1 MKKTKGIVV
10 LFLSL
15 VLVLTTIVGF
25 GFETMPVFADDETPE
40 FEIEDNVLVKYNGT
54 AAEVTVPDGVTAI
67 GGNAFSYKENLLK
80 VTLPESCT
88 SIGDYSFAYCSK
100 LVDINL
106 DKVTAIGR
114 YAFSGCGFKSVTIPG
129 TVKNVSEGA
138 YAACF
143 YISSVTVSE
152 GVESLGNNCFRDCYS
167 VKEVSLSSTLSVLGT
182 YCFSSTAIQSITLP
196 EGITEIPAMCFN
208 NCGSLT
214 TINMP
219 STLKAIGQSAFVQC
233 WSLTGVTLP
242 EGIETLGELCFQST
256 GLQSIHLPASVK
268 DIREW
273 VHYTDDNGTEYIFN
287 SHAFFNLSSLKEI
300 TVDSENE
307 NYTVYN
313 GALYS
318 KDYSRLII
326 FPSASEQTKF
336 EAHEKTELIMERA
349 FQYDWK
355 IKEVVLNEGL
365 EEISHYAFSGCG
377 SLETVNIPSTVKSL
391 GGGAFMGCSKVKEF
405 VLPDTLEVIGGELVN
420 DGTFENCESAESIN
434 IPKNIKSIYGGVF
447 RGCKSLKSLWI
458 PKTVTALPD
467 GFIDG
472 CDSLETIEVEEGNP
486 TLISDN
492 GALYSEGGKTLVIY
506 PFGIKSLHYEVK
518 EGTENIAK
526 AAFKGNTSIVVIT
539 LPSSIKSIG
548 ASAFEGCTNLA
559 TVDLSKT
566 TITTIPSS
574 AFQNSGIRF
583 IDLPETVTTI
593 EGYAF
598 YGAMSLETIDL
609 KNVTTI
615 GWFAFNTSGLTSLYI
630 PDTVTMVENGIA
642 QQCPNLVSIRFSA
655 GMNSIPSA
663 PVYGCTNLSEIIIPE
678 GVEVINGYTFSS
690 LPALTSLALPK
701 TVNSIDT
708 GMINT
713 CVNLATITIDPEN
726 EYYVVKDGI
735 LYDKAMTTIVLIP
748 AALELDTLVIPD
760 TVTTLPDDTLQGLK
774 VKNIVIPEG
783 ITSLP
788 YGGFRGS
795 SVETITLP
803 STITSLPYG
812 AFQNCANLREVNL
825 EYVVSYQGSVFNG
838 CKSLTEIKLNSKAD
852 INGAF
857 SLFADCTGL
866 TEFIF
871 PEGTTTI
878 PQYMFE
884 NCVNL
889 AKITIPETV
898 TNIETHAFDGC
909 TSLEAIIIPAS
920 VISTESSLFVNCTNL
935 KDVVFFGNAPIF
947 GSDFFA
953 PDGDWFKGIA
963 NDATLYVNDAEQFA
977 AISGYFANVKSI
989 SSENMPVFTVSVTEN
1004 NGSVIVE
1011 VGEAFYAQQ
1020 YVVKADGT
1028 EIQAEDGYYV
1038 IQGVLSG
1045 TTVNIEVTAS
1055 GTFGNAVLTK
1065 TVKTS
1070 YTVKEAG
1077 IEELKAKIEE
1087 AEKLLEEA
1095 NADKEAVSKELEE
1108 IKAQLE
1114 TLKAEKSQLETDKS
1128 ELNAMIETLNA
1139 KIAQLQKDLANAN
1152 SCSGEVV
1159 SAFGILALCA
1169 LVPVLFVRKKK
1180 ED

>member
-1 MKKTKGIVV
+1 M
-10 LFLSL
+10 
-15 VLVLTTIVGF
+15 
-25 GFETMPVFADDETPE
+25 
-40 FEIEDNVLVKYNGT
+40 
-54 AAEVTVPDGVTAI
+54 
-67 GGNAFSYKENLLK
+67 
-80 VTLPESCT
+80 
-88 SIGDYSFAYCSK
+88 
-100 LVDINL
+100 
-106 DKVTAIGR
+106 
-114 YAFSGCGFKSVTIPG
+114 
-129 TVKNVSEGA
+129 
-138 YAACF
+138 
-143 YISSVTVSE
+143 
-152 GVESLGNNCFRDCYS
+152 
-167 VKEVSLSSTLSVLGT
+167 
-182 YCFSSTAIQSITLP
+182 
-196 EGITEIPAMCFN
+196 
-208 NCGSLT
+208 
-214 TINMP
+214 
-219 STLKAIGQSAFVQC
+219 
-233 WSLTGVTLP
+233 
-242 EGIETLGELCFQST
+242 
-256 GLQSIHLPASVK
+256 
-268 DIREW
+268 
-273 VHYTDDNGTEYIFN
+273 
-287 SHAFFNLSSLKEI
+287 
-300 TVDSENE
+300 
-307 NYTVYN
+307 
-313 GALYS
+313 
-318 KDYSRLII
+318 
-326 FPSASEQTKF
+326 
-336 EAHEKTELIMERA
+336 
-349 FQYDWK
+349 
-355 IKEVVLNEGL
+355 
-365 EEISHYAFSGCG
+365 
-377 SLETVNIPSTVKSL
+377 
-391 GGGAFMGCSKVKEF
+391 
-405 VLPDTLEVIGGELVN
+405 
-420 DGTFENCESAESIN
+420 
-434 IPKNIKSIYGGVF
+434 
-447 RGCKSLKSLWI
+447 
-458 PKTVTALPD
+458 
-467 GFIDG
+467 
-472 CDSLETIEVEEGNP
+472 
-486 TLISDN
+486 
-492 GALYSEGGKTLVIY
+492 
-506 PFGIKSLHYEVK
+506 
-518 EGTENIAK
+518 
-526 AAFKGNTSIVVIT
+526 
-539 LPSSIKSIG
+539 
-548 ASAFEGCTNLA
+548 
-559 TVDLSKT
+559 
-566 TITTIPSS
+566 
-574 AFQNSGIRF
+574 
-583 IDLPETVTTI
+583 
-593 EGYAF
+593 
-598 YGAMSLETIDL
+598 
-609 KNVTTI
+609 
-615 GWFAFNTSGLTSLYI
+615 
-630 PDTVTMVENGIA
+630 
-642 QQCPNLVSIRFSA
+642 
-655 GMNSIPSA
+655 
-663 PVYGCTNLSEIIIPE
+663 
-678 GVEVINGYTFSS
+678 
-690 LPALTSLALPK
+690 
-701 TVNSIDT
+701 
-708 GMINT
+708 
-713 CVNLATITIDPEN
+713 
-726 EYYVVKDGI
+726 
-735 LYDKAMTTIVLIP
+735 
-748 AALELDTLVIPD
+748 
-760 TVTTLPDDTLQGLK
+760 
-774 VKNIVIPEG
+774 
-783 ITSLP
+783 
-788 YGGFRGS
+788 
-795 SVETITLP
+795 
-803 STITSLPYG
+803 
-812 AFQNCANLREVNL
+812 
-825 EYVVSYQGSVFNG
+825 SYQGSVFNG

>member
-256 GLQSIHLPASVK
+256 GLQAIHLPASVK

-518 EGTENIAK
+518 
-526 AAFKGNTSIVVIT
+526 
-539 LPSSIKSIG
+539 
-548 ASAFEGCTNLA
+548 
-559 TVDLSKT
+559 
-566 TITTIPSS
+566 
-574 AFQNSGIRF
+574 
-583 IDLPETVTTI
+583 
-593 EGYAF
+593 
-598 YGAMSLETIDL
+598 
-609 KNVTTI
+609 
-615 GWFAFNTSGLTSLYI
+615 
-630 PDTVTMVENGIA
+630 
-642 QQCPNLVSIRFSA
+642 
-655 GMNSIPSA
+655 
-663 PVYGCTNLSEIIIPE
+663 
-678 GVEVINGYTFSS
+678 
-690 LPALTSLALPK
+690 
-701 TVNSIDT
+701 
-708 GMINT
+708 
-713 CVNLATITIDPEN
+713 
-726 EYYVVKDGI
+726 
-735 LYDKAMTTIVLIP
+735 
-748 AALELDTLVIPD
+748 
-760 TVTTLPDDTLQGLK
+760 
-774 VKNIVIPEG
+774 
-783 ITSLP
+783 
-788 YGGFRGS
+788 
-795 SVETITLP
+795 
-803 STITSLPYG
+803 
-812 AFQNCANLREVNL
+812 
-825 EYVVSYQGSVFNG
+825 
-838 CKSLTEIKLNSKAD
+838 
-852 INGAF
+852 
-857 SLFADCTGL
+857 
-866 TEFIF
+866 
-871 PEGTTTI
+871 
-878 PQYMFE
+878 
-884 NCVNL
+884 
-889 AKITIPETV
+889 
-898 TNIETHAFDGC
+898 
-909 TSLEAIIIPAS
+909 
-920 VISTESSLFVNCTNL
+920 
-935 KDVVFFGNAPIF
+935 
-947 GSDFFA
+947 
-953 PDGDWFKGIA
+953 
-963 NDATLYVNDAEQFA
+963 
-977 AISGYFANVKSI
+977 
-989 SSENMPVFTVSVTEN
+989 
-1004 NGSVIVE
+1004 
-1011 VGEAFYAQQ
+1011 
-1020 YVVKADGT
+1020 
-1028 EIQAEDGYYV
+1028 
-1038 IQGVLSG
+1038 
-1045 TTVNIEVTAS
+1045 
-1055 GTFGNAVLTK
+1055 
-1065 TVKTS
+1065 
-1070 YTVKEAG
+1070 
-1077 IEELKAKIEE
+1077 
-1087 AEKLLEEA
+1087 
-1095 NADKEAVSKELEE
+1095 
-1108 IKAQLE
+1108 
-1114 TLKAEKSQLETDKS
+1114 
-1128 ELNAMIETLNA
+1128 
-1139 KIAQLQKDLANAN
+1139 
-1152 SCSGEVV
+1152 
-1159 SAFGILALCA
+1159 
-1169 LVPVLFVRKKK
+1169 
-1180 ED
+1180 